1 MSDTDSS
8 MVGVARVFCGTLHEQ
23 QNKKMNEGVTFDHIT
38 TQDRESC
45 SRDDNDYAGVPH
57 CKFVDV
63 RCKL

>member
-45 SRDDNDYAGVPH
+45 SRDDNDYAVTPA
-57 CKFVDV
+57 V
-63 RCKL
+63 